1 MLKNF
6 LKLTCLNSLS
16 LMRNVESALQVVMS
30 REEMQP
36 QALNKYLGENKKGR
50 NRKEEGKKGER

>member
-1 MLKNF
+1 
-6 LKLTCLNSLS
+6 
-16 LMRNVESALQVVMS
+16 MRNVESALQVVMS